1 MVFVNQSAVQIR
13 GVTNATTKFYYVVS
27 TIPQSVAG
35 CVVDLVQGASGD
47 DSYNILKAWLC
58 DIFKPSD
65 YARYDRLLKL
75 GDLGQA
81 RPTALLDSMC
91 AICTNKPTTE
101 GPLFRHL
108 FLARLPQDIR
118 THLLSFKT
126 ESVRNLAIRANTL
139 CAARLEH
146 PVIAAV
152 APEPP
157 VEVINCTLPSVEP
170 VISAAG
176 RSRPRAG
183 QRRPAA
189 ASNATADE
197 GYCWYHNKH

>member
-1 MVFVNQSAVQIR
+1 
-13 GVTNATTKFYYVVS
+13 
-27 TIPQSVAG
+27 
-35 CVVDLVQGASGD
+35 
-47 DSYNILKAWLC
+47 
-58 DIFKPSD
+58 
-65 YARYDRLLKL
+65 
-75 GDLGQA
+75 
-81 RPTALLDSMC
+81 MC

-176 RSRPRAG
+176 RSCPRSG
-183 QRRPAA
+183 QRQPAA